1 MIPVRG
7 APDPGG
13 GRVGTEQ
20 LLRRLELTVTRRL
33 DGILQGDYQG
43 LLPSPGT
50 EAGETRAYQPGD
62 DVRLMDWNVTAR
74 TGEAHVRT
82 PIADR
87 ELETWVLADLSASLD
102 FGTASC
108 EKRDL
113 AVAAVA
119 AVGHLTAR
127 VGNRFGAVMVHRQG
141 LVTIPARPGRDHLLA
156 LLHRVAALPRADG
169 GGATDLAAAL
179 EACRRVARRRG
190 LVVVVS
196 DFVGVLEGAPSGAP
210 VARTARRRSRQ
221 EREAQG
227 FLSAV
232 KPPSSEDVDSSR
244 TPPSWERPLRALAGR
259 HDVVAVEV
267 LDPRELEL
275 PDVGVVTLVD
285 PETGGHL
292 QVQTGDRRLRER
304 YVEAAA
310 HQRRETAA
318 SLRAAGADHL
328 VLRTDRDWLADLVA
342 FVGRRRQRRRGAPA
356 GAGVGAGI
364 GAGVGEGRARP

>member
-1 MIPVRG
+1 MIPVRR
-7 APDPGG
+7 APDPAG
-13 GRVGTEQ
+13 GRGGTEQ

-43 LLPSPGT
+43 LLPGPGT
-50 EAGETRAYQPGD
+50 EPGEARAYHPGD

-74 TGEAHVRT
+74 TAEAHVRT

-87 ELETWVLADLSASLD
+87 ELETWVVVDLSASLD

-127 VGNRFGAVMVHRQG
+127 VGNRFGAVMVHAG
-141 LVTIPARPGRDHLLA
+141 GVATVPARPGRNHLLA

-169 GGATDLAAAL
+169 GGATDLAGAL
-179 EACRRVARRRG
+179 ETCRRVARRRG

-196 DFVGVLEGAPSGAP
+196 DFVGVSG
-210 VARTARRRSRQ
+210 
-221 EREAQG
+221 
-227 FLSAV
+227 
-232 KPPSSEDVDSSR
+232 
-244 TPPSWERPLRALAGR
+244 WERPLRALAGR

-275 PDVGVVTLVD
+275 PDVGVLTLVD
-285 PETGGHL
+285 PETGGRL
-292 QVQTGDRRLRER
+292 EVQTGDRRLRAR

-310 HQRRETAA
+310 RQRQETAT
-318 SLRAAGADHL
+318 SLQVAGADHL
-328 VLRTDRDWLADLVA
+328 VLRTDRDWLFDLVG
-342 FVGRRRQRRRGAPA
+342 FVGRRRQRRRGAPG
-356 GAGVGAGI
+356 GAGVGG
-364 GAGVGEGRARP
+364 GRSRP